1 MSSFSDDERALMDEA
16 ARRLVA
22 ARVALPA
29 LMFLECLAPMN
40 LVTATLLH
48 SLTPILGVALPA
60 ARVERLARLLERRD
74 AIPEFIR
81 VLDAAEEARRRA
93 ATAPPAG

>member
-1 MSSFSDDERALMDEA
+1 MNPLSDEERSLMDET

-22 ARVALPA
+22 ARVAVPA

-48 SLTPILGVALPA
+48 GLTPILGVALPA

-81 VLDAAEEARRRA
+81 VLDDAEEARRRA
-93 ATAPPAG
+93 ASAPPAG

>member
-1 MSSFSDDERALMDEA
+1 VSDFSAEDRAFLDEA
-16 ARRLVA
+16 ARRLVQ

-48 SLTPILGVALPA
+48 GLSPVLGVALPA

-74 AIPEFIR
+74 AIPEFVR

-93 ATAPPAG
+93 AAAPPAR